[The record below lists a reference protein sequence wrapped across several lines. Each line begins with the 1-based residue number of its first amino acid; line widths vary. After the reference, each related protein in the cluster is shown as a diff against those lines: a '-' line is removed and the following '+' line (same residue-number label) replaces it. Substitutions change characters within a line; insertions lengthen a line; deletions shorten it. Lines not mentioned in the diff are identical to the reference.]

1 MQSTVMTALV
11 SLAAT
16 MMMANSAALAQKHG
30 ASSAALDAKIASG
43 NYTSEE
49 LANIDTALRMIS
61 AKRPPSPAEM
71 AEFFT
76 KNYKLTR
83 AGMDTF
89 HSMTGQGPLS
99 EGSYTETSM
108 NDRKDE
114 VLDLI
119 AKGNRVWVYFIV
131 RGHHTGTFFRQPA
144 TGKPISVH
152 ETAFLTFNNDHK
164 IDEAHFELE
173 ELELAR
179 QIGVPIGLTREPAAP
194 TGH

>member
-1 MQSTVMTALV
+1 MQKTVITALA

-16 MMMANSAALAQKHG
+16 MMMADTAALAQKYG
-30 ASSAALDAKIASG
+30 ASSTALDAKIASG
-43 NYTSEE
+43 NYTREE

-61 AKRPPSPAEM
+61 AKRPPSATEM

-76 KNYKLTR
+76 KDFKLTR
-83 AGMDTF
+83 SGMDTI
-89 HSMTGQGPLS
+89 HSMTGQAPLS
-99 EGSYTETSM
+99 EGAYTAASM

-119 AKGNRVWVYFIV
+119 AKGNRVWVYFIM

-152 ETAFLTFNNDHK
+152 ENAFLTFNNDHK
-164 IDEAHFELE
+164 IEEAHFEVE

-179 QIGVPIGLTREPAAP
+179 QIGVPIGLNREPAAS